1 MFIKQQIIE
10 IKENNKIKILSPFLF
25 KIGRLKGSFKA
36 TRDHDSIW
44 AWLTLAEILRWT
56 RTKKGEDYSRSSLL
70 GFRNAIER
78 YLNNPPFKRG
88 IKIPGNPVFQI
99 SNKMLDAKI
108 KMLKKEGKENIT
120 HKPAIAPEGL
130 TKLKTSS
137 VVLPS
142 TPLGLLRNIWFHTTL
157 YWCRRGREGQR
168 SLTPQSFIF
177 W

>member
-1 MFIKQQIIE
+1 MFIKQQTIE

-36 TRDHDSIW
+36 TRNHDSIW
-44 AWLTLAEILRWT
+44 AWLTLAEILRWSKNKE
-56 RTKKGEDYSRSSLL
+56 RGRLQPFFASRLQK
-70 GFRNAIER
+70 RNWV
-78 YLNNPPFKRG
+78 LPQQPPFKRG
-88 IKIPGNPVFQI
+88 IKIPGNPVFQS

-108 KMLKKEGKENIT
+108 KILKKEGKENIT
-120 HKPAIAPEGL
+120 HKPAIAPEDL

-137 VVLPS
+137 VFLPS
-142 TPLGLLRNIWFHTTL
+142 TPLGLLRNVWFHTTL

-168 SLTPQSFIF
+168 SLTPQSFSF